1 MNKEKQNNRAR
12 YDALQEIKAD
22 LLSFKVESIEEAS
35 KVLSIVRAI
44 ERYKKYLI
52 K

>member
-1 MNKEKQNNRAR
+1 METKKTNRAR
-12 YDALQEIKAD
+12 YDALQEMKAD
-22 LLSFKVESIEEAS
+22 LLSFKIDSLEEA
-35 KVLSIVRAI
+35 KKILSVVRAI